1 MTMGVQFTPL
11 IRSRRGVALVA
22 VLYFLVIAALTSIA
36 VVFGTRAAV
45 RRSANT
51 RADATLVGAA
61 DVAVH
66 GALANWNAAERDAQR
81 VGTTVELRSQ
91 TESGIAVRLWVTR
104 LASSS
109 FSLVAEAFHAAGPA
123 RRVAL
128 LVRVPINRPRVT
140 AALTSA
146 VDLSIAD
153 GVAIDTNAGSCIDTV
168 AHALVVAPL
177 VNVTIDSALPANQ
190 RPLVQVDSSAGD
202 SASYLQ
208 LGDWSWDELVQRA
221 DVRLGADAVLSP
233 APIVDDGACRA
244 APSNWGTPS
253 DPASP
258 CFGRTP
264 VVYAPGDLTIGG
276 GAGQGVLLVDGRL
289 SITGPFTF
297 SGQIV
302 VRRGFETHA
311 DAISISGAVYAW
323 RSASE
328 RTQTHASR
336 TDVVLT
342 HGTSVRASRCDAAH
356 GMTSLLQP
364 RAVRAHAWTELF

>member
-1 MTMGVQFTPL
+1 MMRRAEFAHSAGS
-11 IRSRRGVALVA
+11 RSGVALVA

-45 RRSANT
+45 RRSA
-51 RADATLVGAA
+51 DARTDAGLVAAA

-66 GALANWNAAERDAQR
+66 GALATWNAAERGAQR
-81 VGTTVELRSQ
+81 IGTTVELRPQ
-91 TESGIAVRLWVTR
+91 AATGVAVTLWITR

-109 FSLVAEAFHAAGPA
+109 FSLVAEARDAAGPA

-128 LVRVPINRPRVT
+128 LVRVPLDQPHVP

-153 GVAIDTNAGSCIDTV
+153 GVAINSNDGSCIDTA

-177 VNVTIDSALPANQ
+177 VNVTIDSTLPANQ
-190 RPLVQVDSSAGD
+190 RPLVQVDSSAAD
-202 SASYLQ
+202 SARYLQ
-208 LGDWSWDELVQRA
+208 LGDWSWNELVQRA

-233 APIVDDGACRA
+233 TPIVDAGVCRA
-244 APSNWGTPS
+244 APTNWGAPS
-253 DPASP
+253 DSASP
-258 CFGRTP
+258 CFGHTV

-276 GAGQGVLLVDGRL
+276 GVGQGVLLVDGRL
-289 SITGPFTF
+289 DITGPFTF

-323 RSASE
+323 RSVSE
-328 RTQTHASR
+328 STQTRASR
-336 TDVVLT
+336 SDVVLT
-342 HGTSVRASRCDAAH
+342 HGTSLRASRCDAAH